1 LSGGFISF
9 SIVRLSQREKD
20 KEKEERERFS
30 PSAQKQIWARAQ
42 GGWARGLDTGGSAT
56 LSFESETMAKA
67 GGFQGQVIAGLFS

>member
-20 KEKEERERFS
+20 NETEVRERFS
-30 PSAQKQIWARAQ
+30 PSAQNQIWARAQ

-67 GGFQGQVIAGLFS
+67 GGFQGQDIAGLFS